1 MSSYSIRG
9 NEVIFRNINSSN
21 HSDIKLK
28 HENPNNQLVFNSEVI
43 FNMDTSHT
51 TITLGAYQISVNN
64 QDLVVKKN
72 GSITLKLTQ

>member
-9 NEVIFRNINSSN
+9 NEVIFRSINSGN
-21 HSDIKLK
+21 PSDIKLK
-28 HENPNNQLVFNSEVI
+28 HENPNNELIFNSAI
-43 FNMDTSHT
+43 TFNLDTSHT

-72 GSITLKLTQ
+72 GNITLKLTQ

>member
-1 MSSYSIRG
+1 MSTYTIKG
-9 NEVIFRNINSSN
+9 NEVIFVNTNSSIP
-21 HSDIKLK
+21 SDIKLK
-28 HENPNNQLVFNSEVI
+28 HANPNNQLVFNSEVI

-72 GSITLKLTQ
+72 GNITLKRTQ

>member
-9 NEVIFRNINSSN
+9 NEVIFRNINSGNPSN
-21 HSDIKLK
+21 IKLK
-28 HENPNNQLVFNSEVI
+28 HENPKNQLVFGSEVI

-72 GSITLKLTQ
+72 GNITLKLTQ

>member
-1 MSSYSIRG
+1 MSYSIRG

-21 HSDIKLK
+21 PSNITLK
-28 HENPNNQLVFNSEVI
+28 HENANNELVFNSEVT
-43 FNMDTSHT
+43 FNLDTSHT

-72 GSITLKLTQ
+72 GNITLKLTQ

>member
-21 HSDIKLK
+21 PSDIKLK